1 MKLALGTVQF
11 GLDYG
16 VANQG
21 GQVSLQEA
29 SDILALARKHQIDT
43 LDTAIAYGN
52 SENVL
57 GEIGTA
63 QWRVVSKLP
72 EMPENVAVGRWVQE
86 QVEGS
91 LSRLRCEQLY
101 AVMLHRPEQLS
112 GPQGAELADALRA
125 LKAQGRV
132 KKIGVSIYQPEEL
145 GPILQKLDLDII
157 QAPLN
162 IIDRRLQS
170 SGWLSKLKAAD
181 VEVHVRSAFLQG
193 LLLMDK
199 SQRPQKFERW
209 DTLWETWD
217 AWLAQHGLTPLQACL
232 GFLNVCEGV
241 DRVVV
246 GVDSRQQLTEI
257 LNADTCS
264 LPPVPEALS
273 SDDVDLINPAHWNSL

>member
-43 LDTAIAYGN
+43 LDTAIAYGT

-72 EMPENVAVGRWVQE
+72 EMPENVAVDRWVQE

-199 SQRPQKFERW
+199 AQRPQKFERW

-232 GFLNVCEGV
+232 GFLNACEGV
-241 DRVVV
+241 DRIVV

-264 LPPVPEALS
+264 LPSVPEALS
-273 SDDVDLINPAHWNSL
+273 SGDVDLINPAHWNSL